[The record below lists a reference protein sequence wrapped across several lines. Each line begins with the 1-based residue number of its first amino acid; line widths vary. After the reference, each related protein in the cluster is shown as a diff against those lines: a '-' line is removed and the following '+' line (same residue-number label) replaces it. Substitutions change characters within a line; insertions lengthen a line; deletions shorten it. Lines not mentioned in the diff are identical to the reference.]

1 VVSTYFQ
8 RRRERQ
14 RKRRRFEEIVAW
26 IVVPI
31 IVLVTWWVGAQ
42 LYKTFEEPASRVI
55 RELTSRGE
63 RVP

>member
-1 VVSTYFQ
+1 MSTYFQ

-26 IVVPI
+26 IVVPVI
-31 IVLVTWWVGAQ
+31 AVLAWWVGLQ
-42 LYKTFEEPASRVI
+42 LYRTFEEPASRVI

>member
-1 VVSTYFQ
+1 MSTYFQ

-14 RKRRRFEEIVAW
+14 RSRRRFEEIVAW

-31 IVLVTWWVGAQ
+31 IVVVIWLVGSK
-42 LYKTFEEPASRVI
+42 LYETFEGPASTLI

>member
-1 VVSTYFQ
+1 MSTYFQ

-31 IVLVTWWVGAQ
+31 IAVLAWWVGIQ
-42 LYKTFEEPASRVI
+42 LYQTFEEPVSRVI